1 MKPKNKT
8 RPDLFFRVETWL
20 EKFLWSFRLIII
32 LGVFGLLTSSIVIFL
47 LGAIET
53 ILLLK
58 LFVTQILVSGIDFSM
73 TAYNAI
79 IVHII
84 TTVDDFLL
92 GMVLLI
98 FGLGTYDL
106 FISKLDIAEE
116 EMKAQT
122 IRRPDWLRFSSLDEL
137 KSILGKIVL
146 MILIINFL
154 RFVVENNF
162 NQPLHLLYLA
172 GSIALVALAVLL
184 SHGKDIESTK
194 IRKNQHTEAKLKQKD
209 REIPF

>member
-1 MKPKNKT
+1 MKPQTKS
-8 RPDLFFRVETWL
+8 LFRRSFSVESWL
-20 EKFLWSFRLIII
+20 EKFLWSFRRIII
-32 LGVFGLLTSSIVIFL
+32 LGVFGLLTSSIVIFF

-53 ILLLK
+53 ISLLK
-58 LFVTQILVSGIDFSM
+58 LFVSHIITNGLTFSI
-73 TAYNAI
+73 TVYNEI

-98 FGLGTYDL
+98 FGLGSYDL

-116 EMKAQT
+116 ELKSDT

-154 RFVVENNF
+154 RFVVETKF
-162 NQPLHLLYLA
+162 NHPLHLLYLA
-172 GSIALVALAVLL
+172 GAIALIALSVLI
-184 SHGKDIESTK
+184 SHGKDFESTK
-194 IRKNQHTEAKLKQKD
+194 IRKKPYSGFKSDQKVHEYQH
-209 REIPF
+209 

>member
-1 MKPKNKT
+1 MVSTKEP
-8 RPDLFFRVETWL
+8 ETTSYVKIENWI

-47 LGAIET
+47 VGAIET
-53 ILLLK
+53 ISLIK
-58 LFVTQILVSGIDFSM
+58 LFFFHVIYKGLHFSIEI
-73 TAYNAI
+73 YNDI

-84 TTVDDFLL
+84 MTVDDFLL

-106 FISKLDIAEE
+106 FISKLDIAEVE
-116 EMKAQT
+116 SRSQN
-122 IRRPDWLRFSSLDEL
+122 IRRPNWLRFKSLDEL

-154 RFVVENNF
+154 RFVVESNF
-162 NQPLHLLYLA
+162 KDPLHQLFLA
-172 GSIALVALAVLL
+172 GGIALIAIALMF
-184 SHGKDIESTK
+184 SHGKDIESTI
-194 IRKNQHTEAKLKQKD
+194 IRKKRADQSKSEEQ
-209 REIPF
+209 E

>member
-1 MKPKNKT
+1 MVSEKKSKT
-8 RPDLFFRVETWL
+8 ISFIKIENWI

-47 LGAIET
+47 VGAIET
-53 ILLLK
+53 ISLLK
-58 LFVTQILVSGIDFSM
+58 LFVTHIFYKGLTFSIEV
-73 TAYNAI
+73 YNDI

-84 TTVDDFLL
+84 MTVDDFLL

-116 EMKAQT
+116 ESRSQN
-122 IRRPDWLRFSSLDEL
+122 IRRPNWLRFRSLEEL

-154 RFVVENNF
+154 RFVVESDF
-162 NQPLHLLYLA
+162 KEPLHQLFLA
-172 GSIALVALAVLL
+172 GGIALIALALMF
-184 SHGKDIESTK
+184 SHGKDIEST
-194 IRKNQHTEAKLKQKD
+194 IVRKKRRAKPKN
-209 REIPF
+209 EIPK